1 MLNYDLITALAVFA
15 LVASGTPGPNNLMLL
30 TSGANFGFER
40 TVPHILGVIIGFAI
54 MVMLVGIGL
63 MQLFTAF
70 PVSYLILKFASI
82 AYLLFLAWK
91 IATAASFDDDP
102 SHKTPSHKTP
112 SHKTQSHKTRGK
124 PFTFTQAALFQWVN
138 PKGWT
143 FALAALS
150 TYTPPSRPLS
160 GVLLV
165 AIIFSVVN
173 VLSTCAWT
181 VLGVQVRRFL
191 SDPLKLRIFNVIAA
205 VLLIGSLYPVL
216 FRQL

>member
-1 MLNYDLITALAVFA
+1 
-15 LVASGTPGPNNLMLL
+15 MLL

-102 SHKTPSHKTP
+102 NHKA
-112 SHKTQSHKTRGK
+112 QSHKTRGK

-160 GVLLV
+160 GVFLV

-216 FRQL
+216 FGKL

>member
-102 SHKTPSHKTP
+102 NHETPSHKTP
-112 SHKTQSHKTRGK
+112 NHKTRGK

-160 GVLLV
+160 GVFLV

-173 VLSTCAWT
+173 VLSTCGWT

-216 FRQL
+216 FGQL